1 MNELL
6 LAILQGLTIV
16 FFMILPFL
24 VLLLVAS
31 LDLGSK
37 IFEIFKLL
45 LCFIIPAV
53 VILIGVIVGVENF
66 GVNIFDLAVSWY
78 YIISISWFGFGVIF
92 YGALK

>member
-6 LAILQGLTIV
+6 LAILQGLAIV

-24 VLLLVAS
+24 ILLLVTS

-37 IFEIFKLL
+37 IFEVLKVII
-45 LCFIIPAV
+45 CFVIPIIT
-53 VILIGVIVGVENF
+53 ILAGVIVGVENF
-66 GVNIFDLAVSWY
+66 GVNIFELSISWY
-78 YIISISWFGFGVIF
+78 YIISISWLGLGVVF